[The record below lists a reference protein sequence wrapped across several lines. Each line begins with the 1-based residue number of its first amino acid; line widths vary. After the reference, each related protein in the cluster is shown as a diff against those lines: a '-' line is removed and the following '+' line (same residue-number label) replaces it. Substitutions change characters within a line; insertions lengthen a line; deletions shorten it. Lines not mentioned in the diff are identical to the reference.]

1 LQLFSANGLKG
12 LLREVGFR
20 EIRVRTTGGNPIEII
35 HAMGHKKDAP
45 KTADQHFDRVTTAY
59 QLNES
64 LMKSRPRRLVKD
76 LVNGALN
83 ITRLGDTLKI
93 YAIR

>member
-1 LQLFSANGLKG
+1 MKS
-12 LLREVGFR
+12 LLRDVGFR
-20 EIRVRTTGGNPIEII
+20 EARVRTTGGNPIEIF
-35 HAMGHKKDAP
+35 HAMGRQKDAP

-64 LMKSRPRRLVKD
+64 LMKSRPRRMLKD
-76 LVNGALN
+76 LVNSALN
-83 ITRLGDTLKI
+83 ITRLGDSLKI

>member
-1 LQLFSANGLKG
+1 
-12 LLREVGFR
+12 V
-20 EIRVRTTGGNPIEII
+20 
-35 HAMGHKKDAP
+35 
-45 KTADQHFDRVTTAY
+45 DQHFDRVTTAY

-64 LMKSRPRRLVKD
+64 LMKSRPRRVLKD
-76 LVNGALN
+76 LVNGVLN